1 MEPGQPSR
9 QENNHRAVSR
19 PPSFDMDVLRRRNS
33 QWQATTPTHYQSM
46 AHLPLSPPTNT
57 SRCLRIS
64 IHIMTTLRTIR
75 YSLFKLFRMP
85 YSTELGSPE
94 IEIAGD
100 AATSSFFADTRS
112 RHADLKEMLD
122 SGKDSSKVEAM
133 KRIISLIAKGKDASD
148 LFAAVVKN
156 VASKNPEVKKLVYV
170 YLTRY
175 AEEQQ
180 DLALLSISTFQRA
193 LKDPNQ
199 LIRASALRVLSSI
212 RVPIIVPIMML
223 VIKESVRDM
232 SAYVRKVAAHAIPKL
247 YLLDPELKDQLIEI
261 ISRLLADK
269 ATLVIGSAVYAFEEV
284 CPERLDLIHK
294 HYRKLCAALVDVDE
308 WGQVLII
315 NMLTRYARTQFT
327 DPAILEKSSSDCGN
341 ELSDESGSDISFT
354 KKPTELDPDLRML
367 LKNSKS
373 LLQSRN
379 SAVVLAVAQ
388 LYYHLAPPSEVNI
401 IARALVRLL
410 RSHREVQSVILT
422 NIATISAKKTMM
434 FEPFLRSF
442 FVRSSDSANVKA
454 LKLEILTNLA
464 TSSNISIILREFQT
478 YVTTLIKS
486 LPLVRDSCL
495 VGLVALMSNSNELVV
510 AQSVVVI
517 KQLLQ
522 REKMRHCEI
531 ILSMAKLIDTVRVPI
546 ARASILW
553 LIGEYCQLMPRVG
566 PDVLRKVA
574 KTFIHEEEIVK
585 LQALNLAV
593 KLYLTN
599 QEKTR
604 LLVEYV
610 FNMARFDQNYD
621 MRDRVRLL
629 RHMLFPNKPTKLT
642 KLAEK
647 IFFAEKPVPSS
658 SSTFVD
664 REQFQLGTLSHLLN
678 QRCSGYNP
686 LPPFVETAP
695 DGSVRDVDEPVL
707 PSQEFDRL
715 ERLRRTSEKSEFFKA
730 STYEDSED
738 SDDEGED
745 DSSDDDDDDDDEDED
760 EDEDNEDEEDEST
773 NEQPKT
779 VVKIPARAGG
789 SKLTSSSDISKK
801 KSSSMAAA
809 KVDLLIDIDDFSGS
823 GKSAPPV
830 MSTVP
835 VVCSTTSAV
844 FNAPKQHGN
853 PSLNQQYYITVGAS
867 FISEQSREV
876 LNKVAGHGV
885 SVSYRFTRMPNLF
898 SNTMCTVE
906 LSLHNQGT
914 TTVEKIVLDDST
926 SSKVIIRGLK
936 ALENLVAGEKTIF
949 NIGVDAKDSTHP
961 VSFDMQIDHFPPTTV
976 TFIVPVGEQLQP
988 IKLDI
993 DEFQRLQQALGGLN
1007 ENRALIDFKSNC
1019 VEEVSDCVLR
1029 TANVN
1034 RIHSSERSQV
1044 FKKLYFAAQT
1054 LSSKSP
1060 LLIELQLP
1068 AVKHETGTLAVNC
1081 ENFVIGSML
1090 FRQLKA
1096 ILASAS

>member
-1 MEPGQPSR
+1 MFNDQKETQ
-9 QENNHRAVSR
+9 
-19 PPSFDMDVLRRRNS
+19 
-33 QWQATTPTHYQSM
+33 
-46 AHLPLSPPTNT
+46 
-57 SRCLRIS
+57 
-64 IHIMTTLRTIR
+64 
-75 YSLFKLFRMP
+75 RMP

-247 YLLDPELKDQLIEI
+247 YLLDPEQKDQLIEI

-294 HYRKLCAALVDVDE
+294 HYRKLCTALVDVDE

-341 ELSDESGSDISFT
+341 ELSDESDSDISFA

-478 YVTTLIKS
+478 YVTTLDKEFAACAIDAIGRCACNITE
-486 LPLVRDSCL
+486 VRDSCL
-495 VGLVALMSNSNELVV
+495 VGLVALMSNSNGRRSVAGEINKRGCGILFSELVV

-599 QEKTR
+599 EEKTR

-686 LPPFVETAP
+686 LPPFAETAP

-707 PSQEFDRL
+707 PSQELNRL
-715 ERLRRTSEKSEFFKA
+715 ERLRRTSDKSEFFKVDICKN
-730 STYEDSED
+730 EDSED
-738 SDDEGED
+738 SDDEDED
-745 DSSDDDDDDDDEDED
+745 DSSDDDDDDDDY
-760 EDEDNEDEEDEST
+760 DEDNEDEEDEST
-773 NEQPKT
+773 SDGERFSDSDDELSAADEQHKT
-779 VVKIPARAGG
+779 VVKIPARAGGG

-801 KSSSMAAA
+801 KSTNMAAA
-809 KVDLLIDIDDFSGS
+809 KSDLLIDIDDFSGS
-823 GKSAPPV
+823 GKSTPPV

-835 VVCSTTSAV
+835 VVCSTTAAV
-844 FNAPKQHGN
+844 FKAPKQHGN
-853 PSLNQQYYITVGAS
+853 PGLNQQYYITVGAS

-898 SNTMCTVE
+898 SSTMCTVE

-914 TTVEKIVLDDST
+914 TTIEKIDST
-926 SSKVIIRGLK
+926 SSKVIIKGLK
-936 ALENLVAGEKTIF
+936 EVGNLVAGEKTIF

-988 IKLDI
+988 IKLNM

-1019 VEEVSDCVLR
+1019 VEEVSDCILR

-1034 RIHSSERSQV
+1034 RIYLSERNQ
-1044 FKKLYFAAQT
+1044 LYFAAQT

-1096 ILASAS
+1096 ILTSSN

>member
-1 MEPGQPSR
+1 
-9 QENNHRAVSR
+9 
-19 PPSFDMDVLRRRNS
+19 
-33 QWQATTPTHYQSM
+33 
-46 AHLPLSPPTNT
+46 
-57 SRCLRIS
+57 
-64 IHIMTTLRTIR
+64 
-75 YSLFKLFRMP
+75 MP

-247 YLLDPELKDQLIEI
+247 YLLDPEQKDQLIEI

-478 YVTTLIKS
+478 YVTTLDKEFAACTIDAIGRCACNIQE
-486 LPLVRDSCL
+486 VRDSCL

-531 ILSMAKLIDTVRVPI
+531 ILSMAKLFDTVRVPI

-686 LPPFVETAP
+686 LPPFPDTPP

-730 STYEDSED
+730 SICKNEDSED

-745 DSSDDDDDDDDEDED
+745 DTSDDNDDDDDEDED

-773 NEQPKT
+773 SDGERFSDSDDELSAADEQPET
-779 VVKIPARAGG
+779 VVKIPVRAGG

-835 VVCSTTSAV
+835 VVCSTASAV

-898 SNTMCTVE
+898 SSTMCTVE

-914 TTVEKIVLDDST
+914 TTVEKIDST

-936 ALENLVAGEKTIF
+936 ALENLVAGEKTVL

-988 IKLDI
+988 IKLDM

-1019 VEEVSDCVLR
+1019 VEEVSDCILR

-1034 RIHSSERSQV
+1034 RIHSSEKSQ
-1044 FKKLYFAAQT
+1044 LYFAAQT

-1068 AVKHETGTLAVNC
+1068 AVKHETGMLAVNC

-1096 ILASAS
+1096 VLASAKINVNILRRCFSLLLTTSE

>member
-1 MEPGQPSR
+1 
-9 QENNHRAVSR
+9 
-19 PPSFDMDVLRRRNS
+19 
-33 QWQATTPTHYQSM
+33 
-46 AHLPLSPPTNT
+46 
-57 SRCLRIS
+57 
-64 IHIMTTLRTIR
+64 
-75 YSLFKLFRMP
+75 
-85 YSTELGSPE
+85 
-94 IEIAGD
+94 
-100 AATSSFFADTRS
+100 
-112 RHADLKEMLD
+112 
-122 SGKDSSKVEAM
+122 
-133 KRIISLIAKGKDASD
+133 
-148 LFAAVVKN
+148 
-156 VASKNPEVKKLVYV
+156 
-170 YLTRY
+170 
-175 AEEQQ
+175 
-180 DLALLSISTFQRA
+180 
-193 LKDPNQ
+193 
-199 LIRASALRVLSSI
+199 
-212 RVPIIVPIMML
+212 
-223 VIKESVRDM
+223 
-232 SAYVRKVAAHAIPKL
+232 
-247 YLLDPELKDQLIEI
+247 
-261 ISRLLADK
+261 
-269 ATLVIGSAVYAFEEV
+269 
-284 CPERLDLIHK
+284 
-294 HYRKLCAALVDVDE
+294 
-308 WGQVLII
+308 
-315 NMLTRYARTQFT
+315 
-327 DPAILEKSSSDCGN
+327 
-341 ELSDESGSDISFT
+341 
-354 KKPTELDPDLRML
+354 
-367 LKNSKS
+367 
-373 LLQSRN
+373 
-379 SAVVLAVAQ
+379 
-388 LYYHLAPPSEVNI
+388 
-401 IARALVRLL
+401 
-410 RSHREVQSVILT
+410 
-422 NIATISAKKTMM
+422 
-434 FEPFLRSF
+434 
-442 FVRSSDSANVKA
+442 
-454 LKLEILTNLA
+454 
-464 TSSNISIILREFQT
+464 
-478 YVTTLIKS
+478 
-486 LPLVRDSCL
+486 
-495 VGLVALMSNSNELVV
+495 LVV

-686 LPPFVETAP
+686 LPPFADTPP

-730 STYEDSED
+730 SICKNEDSED

-745 DSSDDDDDDDDEDED
+745 DTSDDDDDDDDDEDED

-773 NEQPKT
+773 SDGERFSDSDDELSAADEQPET
-779 VVKIPARAGG
+779 VVKIPVRAGG

-898 SNTMCTVE
+898 SSTMCTVE

-936 ALENLVAGEKTIF
+936 ALENLVAGEKTVL

-988 IKLDI
+988 IKLDM

-1019 VEEVSDCVLR
+1019 VEEVSDCILR

-1034 RIHSSERSQV
+1034 RIHSSEKSQ
-1044 FKKLYFAAQT
+1044 LYFAAQT

-1068 AVKHETGTLAVNC
+1068 AVKHETGMLAVNC

>member
-1 MEPGQPSR
+1 
-9 QENNHRAVSR
+9 
-19 PPSFDMDVLRRRNS
+19 
-33 QWQATTPTHYQSM
+33 
-46 AHLPLSPPTNT
+46 
-57 SRCLRIS
+57 
-64 IHIMTTLRTIR
+64 
-75 YSLFKLFRMP
+75 MP
-85 YSTELGSPE
+85 YSIELGSPE

-247 YLLDPELKDQLIEI
+247 YLLDPEQKDQLIEI

-294 HYRKLCAALVDVDE
+294 HYRKLCTALVDVDE

-341 ELSDESGSDISFT
+341 ELSDESSSDISFV

-388 LYYHLAPPSEVNI
+388 LYYHLAPPSEMNI

-478 YVTTLIKS
+478 YVTTLDKEFAACAIDAIGRCACNITE
-486 LPLVRDSCL
+486 VRDSCL

-599 QEKTR
+599 EEKTR

-686 LPPFVETAP
+686 LPPFAETAP

-707 PSQEFDRL
+707 PIQELNRL
-715 ERLRRTSEKSEFFKA
+715 ERLRRTSDKSEFFKVDICK
-730 STYEDSED
+730 SEYSED
-738 SDDEGED
+738 SDDEDED
-745 DSSDDDDDDDDEDED
+745 DSSSDDDDEDDDDEDED
-760 EDEDNEDEEDEST
+760 DEDEDDEST
-773 NEQPKT
+773 SDGERFSDSDDELSAADEQHKT

-801 KSSSMAAA
+801 KSSNMAATKA
-809 KVDLLIDIDDFSGS
+809 DLLIDIDDFSGS
-823 GKSAPPV
+823 GKSTPPV

-835 VVCSTTSAV
+835 VVCSATSAAAV
-844 FNAPKQHGN
+844 FQAPKQQPG
-853 PSLNQQYYITVGAS
+853 LNQQYYITVGAS

-898 SNTMCTVE
+898 SSTMCTVE

-914 TTVEKIVLDDST
+914 TTIEKIVLDDST
-926 SSKVIIRGLK
+926 SSKVIIKGLK
-936 ALENLVAGEKTIF
+936 AVGNLVAGEKTIL

-961 VSFDMQIDHFPPTTV
+961 VSFDMQIDHFPPTAV

-988 IKLDI
+988 IKLNV

-1019 VEEVSDCVLR
+1019 VEEVSDCILR

-1034 RIHSSERSQV
+1034 RIYLSEKNQ
-1044 FKKLYFAAQT
+1044 LYFAAQT

-1068 AVKHETGTLAVNC
+1068 AVKHETGMLAVNC
-1081 ENFVIGSML
+1081 ENFVIECWSIAHHRINVNICRWCL
-1090 FRQLKA
+1090 SLLLTK
-1096 ILASAS
+1096 S

>member
-1 MEPGQPSR
+1 
-9 QENNHRAVSR
+9 
-19 PPSFDMDVLRRRNS
+19 
-33 QWQATTPTHYQSM
+33 
-46 AHLPLSPPTNT
+46 
-57 SRCLRIS
+57 
-64 IHIMTTLRTIR
+64 
-75 YSLFKLFRMP
+75 MP

-247 YLLDPELKDQLIEI
+247 YLLDPEQKDQLIEI

-478 YVTTLIKS
+478 YVTTLDKEFAACTIDAIGRCACNIQE
-486 LPLVRDSCL
+486 VRDSCL
-495 VGLVALMSNSNELVV
+495 VGLVALMSNSNGRR
-510 AQSVVVI
+510 SVV
-517 KQLLQ
+517 
-522 REKMRHCEI
+522 
-531 ILSMAKLIDTVRVPI
+531 
-546 ARASILW
+546 
-553 LIGEYCQLMPRVG
+553 Y
-566 PDVLRKVA
+566 
-574 KTFIHEEEIVK
+574 
-585 LQALNLAV
+585 
-593 KLYLTN
+593 
-599 QEKTR
+599 
-604 LLVEYV
+604 
-610 FNMARFDQNYD
+610 
-621 MRDRVRLL
+621 
-629 RHMLFPNKPTKLT
+629 
-642 KLAEK
+642 
-647 IFFAEKPVPSS
+647 
-658 SSTFVD
+658 
-664 REQFQLGTLSHLLN
+664 
-678 QRCSGYNP
+678 SG
-686 LPPFVETAP
+686 
-695 DGSVRDVDEPVL
+695 R
-707 PSQEFDRL
+707 
-715 ERLRRTSEKSEFFKA
+715 
-730 STYEDSED
+730 
-738 SDDEGED
+738 
-745 DSSDDDDDDDDEDED
+745 
-760 EDEDNEDEEDEST
+760 
-773 NEQPKT
+773 
-779 VVKIPARAGG
+779 
-789 SKLTSSSDISKK
+789 
-801 KSSSMAAA
+801 
-809 KVDLLIDIDDFSGS
+809 
-823 GKSAPPV
+823 
-830 MSTVP
+830 
-835 VVCSTTSAV
+835 
-844 FNAPKQHGN
+844 
-853 PSLNQQYYITVGAS
+853 
-867 FISEQSREV
+867 
-876 LNKVAGHGV
+876 
-885 SVSYRFTRMPNLF
+885 
-898 SNTMCTVE
+898 
-906 LSLHNQGT
+906 
-914 TTVEKIVLDDST
+914 
-926 SSKVIIRGLK
+926 
-936 ALENLVAGEKTIF
+936 
-949 NIGVDAKDSTHP
+949 
-961 VSFDMQIDHFPPTTV
+961 
-976 TFIVPVGEQLQP
+976 
-988 IKLDI
+988 
-993 DEFQRLQQALGGLN
+993 
-1007 ENRALIDFKSNC
+1007 
-1019 VEEVSDCVLR
+1019 
-1029 TANVN
+1029 
-1034 RIHSSERSQV
+1034 
-1044 FKKLYFAAQT
+1044 
-1054 LSSKSP
+1054 
-1060 LLIELQLP
+1060 
-1068 AVKHETGTLAVNC
+1068 
-1081 ENFVIGSML
+1081 
-1090 FRQLKA
+1090 
-1096 ILASAS
+1096 